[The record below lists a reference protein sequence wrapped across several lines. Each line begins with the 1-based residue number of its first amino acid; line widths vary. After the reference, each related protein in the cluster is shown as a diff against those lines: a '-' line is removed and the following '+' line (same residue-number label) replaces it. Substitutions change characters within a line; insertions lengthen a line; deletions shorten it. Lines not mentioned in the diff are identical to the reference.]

1 MRAKKA
7 ERQSNI
13 ELLRVLAI
21 LGVVVLHY
29 NNPVLGGG
37 HDLCSRRRTKLLS
50 FVLS

>member
-29 NNPVLGGG
+29 NNPVLGGA
-37 HDLCSRRRTKLLS
+37 
-50 FVLS
+50 